1 MWTPIGLIQ
10 QLKPYPGGHGE
21 GVTIT
26 EWRRKA
32 YQHLSRV
39 TNLGRNYLCKETHEW
54 SAINNARTSIE
65 QYISMSLSYLINQL
79 FFWQHLINQLCW
91 VSRLQITIASISG
104 ARTKKYVCPVARLVG
119 AGRDASKLA
128 ARDCSDCRASA
139 TWDKYPKALA
149 DTDTGW
155 MPGWMQ
161 HQRQCSHNKP
171 SSILNFD
178 EWLNQTKR
186 SSSCS
191 YVTLWGSER
200 VL

>member
-1 MWTPIGLIQ
+1 MTGYLEKYATPLSFILASGGYKKEMWTPIGLIQ

-79 FFWQHLINQLCW
+79 FF
-91 VSRLQITIASISG
+91 
-104 ARTKKYVCPVARLVG
+104 
-119 AGRDASKLA
+119 
-128 ARDCSDCRASA
+128 
-139 TWDKYPKALA
+139 
-149 DTDTGW
+149 
-155 MPGWMQ
+155 
-161 HQRQCSHNKP
+161 
-171 SSILNFD
+171 
-178 EWLNQTKR
+178 
-186 SSSCS
+186 
-191 YVTLWGSER
+191 
-200 VL
+200 